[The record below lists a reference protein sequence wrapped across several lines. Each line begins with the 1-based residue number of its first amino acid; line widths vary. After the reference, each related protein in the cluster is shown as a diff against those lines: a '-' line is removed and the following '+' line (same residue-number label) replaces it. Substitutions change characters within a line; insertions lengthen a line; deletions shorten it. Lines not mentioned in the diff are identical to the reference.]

1 MPSLKH
7 LVLLLNLSVPAICK
21 GPGQCQ
27 HLRPYLHCRDGW
39 ACSSR
44 QSWPFHCSDYKYLL
58 SARDRE
64 LDKTGE
70 ATKPT
75 PVVSLLHG
83 RTTW

>member
-7 LVLLLNLSVPAICK
+7 LVLLWNLSVPAICK

-39 ACSSR
+39 ACSSC

-58 SARDRE
+58 SARDRG
-64 LDKTGE
+64 LDKTE
-70 ATKPT
+70 EPRSL
-75 PVVSLLHG
+75 PLVLLLHD